1 MTERT
6 YHPHVLTWDDETVV
20 LDEKALAHIE
30 TAADAA
36 TPGRWKIR
44 TPGEH
49 SRLSYM
55 PNFIEAPN
63 AHPERCSAGIEILGD
78 IDEDYLHRDGDM
90 EFITTVQPAVAK
102 ALVAEIRRLRA
113 Q

>member
-1 MTERT
+1 MNKPT
-6 YHPHVLTWDDETVV
+6 YHPHLLNWDEETIV
-20 LDEKALAHIE
+20 LDEQALTHIE
-30 TAADAA
+30 AAAGAA

-44 TPGEH
+44 TPGEQ

-63 AHPERCSAGIEILGD
+63 AHPQRCSAGIEILGD
-78 IDEDYLHRDGDM
+78 VDEDYLHRDGDLA
-90 EFITTVQPAVAK
+90 FITTVQPAVAR